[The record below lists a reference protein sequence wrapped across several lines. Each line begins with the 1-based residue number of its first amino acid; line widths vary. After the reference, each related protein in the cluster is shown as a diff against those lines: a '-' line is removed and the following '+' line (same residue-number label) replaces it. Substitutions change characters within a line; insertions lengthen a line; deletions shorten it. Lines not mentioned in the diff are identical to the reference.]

1 MSLAGRQVLITGA
14 SRGLG
19 AAIAGELVADGA
31 SVLLVARDT
40 DALERTAAGLRARA
54 SAGQRVITALC
65 DVADPQAVS
74 GMARQALAVFP
85 DLAAVVNNAG
95 QIGPLGCLEDN
106 DLAAWQQTL
115 AVNLLGPVAICHALL
130 PHFRRRGEGR
140 IVNLSGGGATGPL
153 PHHTAYASAKAGL
166 VRFTETLAR
175 ELATTGITVNA
186 VAPGA
191 LDTDMTQV
199 ALAAGP
205 AAIGAEYHARLQRMI
220 QAPDATPAE
229 AAALCAWL
237 CSPASGAIT
246 GRLIS
251 ARWDRWRELAGHADD
266 LAGTD
271 IYTLRR
277 IVPADRGR
285 NWEA

>member
-19 AAIAGELVADGA
+19 AAIAGELVVDGA

-186 VAPGA
+186 
-191 LDTDMTQV
+191 
-199 ALAAGP
+199 
-205 AAIGAEYHARLQRMI
+205 
-220 QAPDATPAE
+220 TPAE